1 MLSLLENLV
10 EFALNIPTYI
20 LYALESL
27 INLLFTAIEGLWL
40 LATALIPLPG
50 SPSPPEFITSI
61 NWFVP
66 IGSIISIATPIVT
79 AYIAFLVIRWIY
91 KWVGAL

>member
-40 LATALIPLPG
+40 LATALIPLPEP
-50 SPSPPEFITSI
+50 PSPPEFITSI